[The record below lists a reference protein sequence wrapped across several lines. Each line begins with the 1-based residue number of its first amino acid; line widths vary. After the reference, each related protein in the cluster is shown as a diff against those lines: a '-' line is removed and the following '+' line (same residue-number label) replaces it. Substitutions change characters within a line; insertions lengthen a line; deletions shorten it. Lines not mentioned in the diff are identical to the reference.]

1 MEKKNCTAGFAR
13 LDITPPLGVKMIG
26 AGPRTVKGVLDPLYV
41 NALAFGDGEKSSV
54 VLVCDLLG
62 MYGPFGD
69 EWPRQLAAELG
80 LDGDA
85 VMIHCTHTHTGPSP
99 LSDQQYGAWL
109 YRRLKDAAQMALDDR
124 KPVVDLRWA
133 EGEMP
138 RDFIGVRRY
147 VMKDGSV
154 LHRPKGD
161 MMQEIAHPVFPGDRS
176 VRTVRILREEGKEL
190 VLVNFQTHPDVVG
203 GEYISADWPGAVRD
217 TVEAEYPQA
226 HCVYLNGTQ
235 GQMVL
240 ANRYHFPEKVMPKS
254 HPRAREYGTTL
265 AHKALELLKEDE
277 STGLFSM
284 SYGQNTLE
292 LTSAR
297 EGSGGYDDDFPDTRP
312 LTVSTMTFCGL
323 ALVGMPNEP
332 YYQVGEHIR
341 GYSKF
346 PVTFALCQTNG
357 GHGYLP
363 LLADFGHPGK
373 SYEPRICHYAP
384 GATETV
390 MLTADELLRAAPRGD
405 EQGE

>member
-1 MEKKNCTAGFAR
+1 MEQKTCTAGFAR

-54 VLVCDLLG
+54 LLVCDLLG
-62 MYGPFGD
+62 MYGSFGD
-69 EWPRQLAAELG
+69 QWPGKLAAELG
-80 LDGDA
+80 LDEDA
-85 VMIHCTHTHTGPSP
+85 VIVHCTHTHTGPSAGA
-99 LSDQQYGAWL
+99 DKQYFDWL
-109 YRRLKDAAQMALDDR
+109 FRLLKDAAQMALDDR
-124 KPVVDLRWA
+124 KPVTDLRWA

-147 VMKDGSV
+147 AMTDGQI

-161 MMQEIAHPVFPGDRS
+161 LAKDIVHPVFPGDRS
-176 VRTVRILREEGKEL
+176 LRTVRILRQEGKEL
-190 VLVNFQTHPDVVG
+190 VLVNFQTHPDTVG

-226 HCVYLNGTQ
+226 HCIYLNGTQ
-235 GQMVL
+235 GQMVT
-240 ANRYHFPEKVMPKS
+240 ANRYHFPEKVAPKS
-254 HPRAREYGTTL
+254 HARAREYGTTL
-265 AHKALELLKEDE
+265 AKEALELLKEDM
-277 STGLFSM
+277 STGLFAL
-284 SYGQNTLE
+284 SYGKKTLE
-292 LTSAR
+292 LASAR
-297 EGSGGYDDDFPDTRP
+297 EGSGGYDANYPDTRP
-312 LTVSTMTFCGL
+312 LQVAAMTFCGM
-323 ALVGMPNEP
+323 ALVGLAGEP

-346 PVTFALCQTNG
+346 PITLTMCQTNG
-357 GHGYLP
+357 AHGYLP

-384 GATETV
+384 GVAEAA
-390 MLTADELLRAAPRGD
+390 MLAADELLRVAARGD